1 MGTAFI
7 FFSGQIQGALLLL
20 LSEAFETDLTP
31 EAKDTSVKI
40 IRFEISNRKD
50 ICKILFIA

>member
-31 EAKDTSVKI
+31 EAKEISVKK
-40 IRFEISNRKD
+40 SN
-50 ICKILFIA
+50 

>member
-20 LSEAFETDLTP
+20 LSEAFETQLTP
-31 EAKDTSVKI
+31 EALAKSVNS
-40 IRFEISNRKD
+40 SNL
-50 ICKILFIA
+50 I

>member
-20 LSEAFETDLTP
+20 LSEAFEMDLTP
-31 EAKDTSVKI
+31 AAKDKSVIKI
-40 IRFEISNRKD
+40 YLMHNISY
-50 ICKILFIA
+50 LA